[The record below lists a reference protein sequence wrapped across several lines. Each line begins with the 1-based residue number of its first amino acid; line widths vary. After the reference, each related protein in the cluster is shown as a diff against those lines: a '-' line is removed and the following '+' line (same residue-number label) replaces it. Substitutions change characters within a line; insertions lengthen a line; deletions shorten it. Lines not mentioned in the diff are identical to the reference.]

1 MFFIFT
7 ESLEQRLKEI
17 EMCTEEDLFQLSRTQ
32 RIHRQHGK
40 TAKDPIVI
48 DAAPSTRDLF
58 AEDAEIENREREA
71 DEMKE
76 QAKSEQA
83 ETNQIDKSVDDV
95 VMNEQKVANEVFG
108 EVAQVDS
115 NDVITIDMRERVVA
129 NNEDS
134 KIEVSDKTVNE
145 PINVQDNQDSRRV
158 VSNTNYSVVD
168 ERVVEL
174 SANTTLAEEEKVD
187 DDVDLDA
194 EVHEQ
199 LENLQG
205 GVV

>member
-1 MFFIFT
+1 
-7 ESLEQRLKEI
+7 
-17 EMCTEEDLFQLSRTQ
+17 MCTEEDLFQLSRTQ

-40 TAKDPIVI
+40 SAKDPIVI

-76 QAKSEQA
+76 QAKSEQV
-83 ETNQIDKSVDDV
+83 ETNLIDKSVDDV
-95 VMNEQKVANEVFG
+95 VMTEQKVANEVLS
-108 EVAQVDS
+108 EDIAQVDS

-129 NNEDS
+129 NNDDGRM
-134 KIEVSDKTVNE
+134 EVSEKTVNE

-174 SANTTLAEEEKVD
+174 SANIALAEEEKVD
-187 DDVDLDA
+187 DDMDLDA

>member
-1 MFFIFT
+1 
-7 ESLEQRLKEI
+7 
-17 EMCTEEDLFQLSRTQ
+17 MCTEEDLFQLSRTQ

-40 TAKDPIVI
+40 SAKDPIVI

-76 QAKSEQA
+76 QAKSEQV
-83 ETNQIDKSVDDV
+83 ETNLIDKSVDDV
-95 VMNEQKVANEVFG
+95 VMTEQKVANEVLS
-108 EVAQVDS
+108 EDIAQVDS

-129 NNEDS
+129 NNDDS
-134 KIEVSDKTVNE
+134 RMEVSEKTVNE

-174 SANTTLAEEEKVD
+174 SANIALAEEEKVD
-187 DDVDLDA
+187 DDMDLDA

>member
-1 MFFIFT
+1 
-7 ESLEQRLKEI
+7 
-17 EMCTEEDLFQLSRTQ
+17 MCTEEDLFQLSRTQ

-40 TAKDPIVI
+40 SAKDPIVI

-76 QAKSEQA
+76 QAKSEQV
-83 ETNQIDKSVDDV
+83 ETNLIDKSVDDV
-95 VMNEQKVANEVFG
+95 VMTEQKVANEVIS
-108 EVAQVDS
+108 EDIAQVDS

-129 NNEDS
+129 NNDDS
-134 KIEVSDKTVNE
+134 RMEVSEKTVNE

-174 SANTTLAEEEKVD
+174 SANIALAEEEKVD
-187 DDVDLDA
+187 DDMDLDA

>member
-1 MFFIFT
+1 
-7 ESLEQRLKEI
+7 
-17 EMCTEEDLFQLSRTQ
+17 MCTEEDLFQLSRTQ

-40 TAKDPIVI
+40 SAKDPIVI

-76 QAKSEQA
+76 QAKSEQV
-83 ETNQIDKSVDDV
+83 ETNLIDKSVDDV
-95 VMNEQKVANEVFG
+95 VMTEQKVANEVLS
-108 EVAQVDS
+108 EDIAQVDS

-129 NNEDS
+129 NNDDS
-134 KIEVSDKTVNE
+134 RMEVSEKTVNE
-145 PINVQDNQDSRRV
+145 PINVQGNQDSRRV

-174 SANTTLAEEEKVD
+174 SANIALAEEEKVD
-187 DDVDLDA
+187 DDMDLDA

>member
-1 MFFIFT
+1 
-7 ESLEQRLKEI
+7 
-17 EMCTEEDLFQLSRTQ
+17 MCTEEDLFQLSRTQ

-40 TAKDPIVI
+40 SAKDPIVI

-76 QAKSEQA
+76 QAKSEQV
-83 ETNQIDKSVDDV
+83 ETNLIDKSVDDV
-95 VMNEQKVANEVFG
+95 VMTEQKVANEVLS
-108 EVAQVDS
+108 EDIAQVDS

-129 NNEDS
+129 KNDDS
-134 KIEVSDKTVNE
+134 RMEVSEKTGNE

-174 SANTTLAEEEKVD
+174 SANIALAEEEKVD
-187 DDVDLDA
+187 DDMDLDA

>member
-1 MFFIFT
+1 MIFFT
-7 ESLEQRLKEI
+7 ESLKQRLKEI

-40 TAKDPIVI
+40 SAKDPIVI

-76 QAKSEQA
+76 QAKSEQV
-83 ETNQIDKSVDDV
+83 ETNLIDKSVDDV
-95 VMNEQKVANEVFG
+95 VMTEQKVANEVIS
-108 EVAQVDS
+108 EDIAQVDS

-129 NNEDS
+129 NNDDS
-134 KIEVSDKTVNE
+134 RMEVSEKTVNE

-174 SANTTLAEEEKVD
+174 SANIALAEEEKVD
-187 DDVDLDA
+187 DDMDLDA

>member
-1 MFFIFT
+1 
-7 ESLEQRLKEI
+7 
-17 EMCTEEDLFQLSRTQ
+17 MCTEEDLFQLSRTQ

-40 TAKDPIVI
+40 SAKDPIVI

-76 QAKSEQA
+76 QAKSEQV
-83 ETNQIDKSVDDV
+83 ETNLIDKSVDDV
-95 VMNEQKVANEVFG
+95 VMTEQKVANEVLN
-108 EVAQVDS
+108 EDIAQVDS

-129 NNEDS
+129 KNDDS
-134 KIEVSDKTVNE
+134 RMEVSEKTGNE
-145 PINVQDNQDSRRV
+145 PINVQDNQDSRHV

-174 SANTTLAEEEKVD
+174 SANIALAEEEKVD
-187 DDVDLDA
+187 DDMDLDA